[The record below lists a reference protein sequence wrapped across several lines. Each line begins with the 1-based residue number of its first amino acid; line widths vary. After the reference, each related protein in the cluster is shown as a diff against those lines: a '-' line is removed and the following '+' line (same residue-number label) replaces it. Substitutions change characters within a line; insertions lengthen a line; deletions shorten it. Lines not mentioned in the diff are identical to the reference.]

1 MPPKR
6 KFEVGLYESIET
18 PIQEAIDVVEAKM
31 STCSMIIYKSPLA
44 STPLKSTPLPFSPPQ
59 PQINHVIKAKT

>member
-31 STCSMIIYKSPLA
+31 STCSMIIYTSSRA
-44 STPLKSTPLPFSPPQ
+44 SFPVQRNRPPFSPPQ
-59 PQINHVIKAKT
+59 PQLNHSTKAKT